1 MSTELMMVCNG
12 RALVPATE
20 HDHAL
25 MRATYKI
32 GQKVKTECKKQTE
45 RSYQHHK
52 LYFGGLIGLVKDYW
66 EPETGLIQP
75 IERRVV
81 DSLLHYLKRHNISN
95 QAIDTLGN
103 GFLHDLQR
111 RRALKMTAPMP
122 ASTAQI
128 HRWIKLEC
136 GYFDVVRL
144 PDGSLEREA
153 KSISFA
159 KMTQAEFNEFY
170 KNAFSVAWRFVLSRH
185 FDNEAD
191 AENAINRMLDMAA

>member
-1 MSTELMMVCNG
+1 MQELMMICNG

-25 MRATYKI
+25 MRANYKI
-32 GQKVKTECKKQTE
+32 GQAVKTETKRQYD
-45 RSYQHHK
+45 RSLQHHR
-52 LYFGGLIGLVKDYW
+52 LYFGGLLGLVKDYW

-122 ASTAQI
+122 VSTAQI

-144 PDGSLEREA
+144 PDGSLDREA

-159 KMTQAEFNEFY
+159 KMTQTEFNEFY
-170 KNAFSVAWRFVLSRH
+170 KAAFSVAWRFVLSRH
-185 FDNEAD
+185 FECEAD